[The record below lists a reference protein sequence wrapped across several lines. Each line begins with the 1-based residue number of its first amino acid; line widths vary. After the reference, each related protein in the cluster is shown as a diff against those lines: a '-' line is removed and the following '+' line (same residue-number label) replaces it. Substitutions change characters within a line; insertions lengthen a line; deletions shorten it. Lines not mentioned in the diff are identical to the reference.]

1 MTFEDCICFRLGK
14 AARKVTRAY
23 REEIA
28 SYGLTHGQSFLLVAI
43 MEREGLLPSELA
55 ERTSQERPTI
65 TGLLDRLEKEGWV
78 ERRADPKDRRAL
90 RIYLGSRGKARRVE
104 LLTLFEETNQKFLD
118 RLSVAEWNQM
128 QSFLVRLEA

>member
-23 REEIA
+23 REEI
-28 SYGLTHGQSFLLVAI
+28 SSHGLTHGQFFLLVAI
-43 MEREGLLPSELA
+43 MEAEGLLPSELA
-55 ERTSQERPTI
+55 ERTAQERPTI

-78 ERRADPKDRRAL
+78 ERRADPRDRRAL
-90 RIYLGSRGKARRVE
+90 RIYLGSRGRESRAE
-104 LLTLFEETNQKFLD
+104 LLALFEETNQIFLD
-118 RLSVAEWNQM
+118 RLSVAEWRQM

>member
-28 SYGLTHGQSFLLVAI
+28 CHGLTHGQFFLLVAI
-43 MEREGLLPSELA
+43 MEVEGLLPSELA
-55 ERTSQERPTI
+55 ERTAQERPTI
-65 TGLLDRLEKEGWV
+65 TGLLDRLEREGWI
-78 ERRADPKDRRAL
+78 ERRTDPRDRRVL
-90 RIYLGSRGKARRVE
+90 RIYLGSRGLESRTE
-104 LLTLFEETNQKFLD
+104 LLALFEETNQKFLD
-118 RLSVAEWNQM
+118 RLSMEEWNQM